1 MHQVLLICRLLIVWR
16 HRQNS
21 RAAHVQLMRRK
32 EEEQRD
38 ASVMHCICIDIYQ
51 LEGTEMYLTS
61 FITAMSALA
70 CLD

>member
-1 MHQVLLICRLLIVWR
+1 MLLICRLLIVWR

-21 RAAHVQLMRRK
+21 RAAHVQLVRR
-32 EEEQRD
+32 EEQEQRD
-38 ASVMHCICIDIYQ
+38 ASIMHCICIDIYQ

-61 FITAMSALA
+61 SITAMGALV